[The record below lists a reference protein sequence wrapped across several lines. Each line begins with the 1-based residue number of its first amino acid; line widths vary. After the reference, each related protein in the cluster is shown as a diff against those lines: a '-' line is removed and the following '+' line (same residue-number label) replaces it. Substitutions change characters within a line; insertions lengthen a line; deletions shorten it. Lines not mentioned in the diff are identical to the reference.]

1 MANIEQ
7 QKNLLMNVKKYMET
21 FLLMKKQNI
30 KKTDIKIP
38 SLNLS

>member
-7 QKNLLMNVKKYMET
+7 HKNLLMNVKKYMET

-30 KKTDIKIP
+30 KTYQQK
-38 SLNLS
+38 

>member
-30 KKTDIKIP
+30 KTYQQK
-38 SLNLS
+38 